1 MVTAIEKNVLIVG
14 KIHPH
19 AQQLLNGH
27 GGLNI
32 TMLNDPGAPIPVPL
46 VEQSDAVLIRYGVLS
61 EADIR
66 HASRLRV
73 VSRHGVGCD
82 NLPVDALSARGIP
95 VTVVGPV
102 TAVSVAEQ
110 TIAMLLCLFKKIGAY
125 DQAVRS
131 GNWPIRESLSI
142 AEMAGKT
149 MLLLGFGRIG
159 REVARR
165 ALAFDMEVLV
175 YDPYVS
181 RDAASAASVTK
192 VDDWRA
198 VLGQVDA
205 LSVHLPLSAA
215 TRNTIGASV
224 LAAMK
229 PTAILLNA
237 ARGGLVDEQAL
248 YDSLST
254 RMAAGG
260 AGIDTFAQE
269 PPASDAPLLRLPN
282 VVLSPHS
289 AALTAEAGRRMSMVA
304 ASNVIA
310 GLQGTLDPALIFNRE
325 ALQQRAALS
334 VEAGALATGGAT

>member
-1 MVTAIEKNVLIVG
+1 MATTDKMNVLVVG

-19 AQQLLNGH
+19 ARQLLDQH

-32 TMLNDPGAPIPVPL
+32 TLLTDPGTPIPVPL
-46 VEQSDAVLIRYGVLS
+46 VEQSDALLIRYGVLS

-66 HASRLRV
+66 HAARLRV

-82 NLPVDALSARGIP
+82 NLPVEALSARGIP

-110 TIAMLLCLFKKIGAY
+110 TIAMLLCLLKKVGAY

-131 GNWPIRESLSI
+131 GNWSIRDSLAVS
-142 AEMAGKT
+142 EMAGKT

-165 ALAFDMEVLV
+165 ARAFDMEVLV
-175 YDPYVS
+175 YDPFVS
-181 RDAASAASVTK
+181 HDAAGAASVTK
-192 VDDWRA
+192 VDDWRM
-198 VLGQVDA
+198 VLGRVDV
-205 LSVHLPLSAA
+205 LSVHLPLNAD
-215 TRNTIGASV
+215 TRNIIDAGV

-237 ARGGLVDEQAL
+237 ARGGLVDEAALVQAL
-248 YDSLST
+248 GT

-269 PPASDAPLLRLPN
+269 PPRSDAPLLRLPN

-289 AALTAEAGRRMSMVA
+289 AALTEEAARRMGMVA
-304 ASNVIA
+304 AANVIA
-310 GLQGTLDPALIFNRE
+310 GLQGTLDPALVFNRE
-325 ALQQRAALS
+325 AMQLRAA
-334 VEAGALATGGAT
+334 A